1 MEEGASSDY
10 VAQYIP
16 PHGARIYVVW
26 EDKSFPAMLLHNN
39 GVLTGTF
46 GVQFMD
52 QESKD
57 DADEWGNGVQHTNN
71 SRWGCAEEPHSTAA
85 DGPEEV
91 LRSQGFDALSKHGMG
106 GGSEKVD
113 DDLIPTGLGFR
124 SEAAYRLRASGRR
137 DRLCAVEGCPSV
149 SRGKS
154 GCCPKHSQQCTREG
168 CSSLAT
174 VQRLCLAHAEKADIC
189 LFKGCITAASVR
201 GFCWDHRNSAST
213 TYAKKKTLQK
223 TKVRRGPLSSSHTL
237 DGANVLGRRRRGTI
251 NVGDKI
257 KAYFQGDTAAKYPG
271 VVAVM
276 HSDGTYDIHFDDGDK
291 EKFVGLCVR
300 HGKQYGSTTSNGPPH
315 QARKQAATTAVLT
328 KPTGLA
334 KGEIRG
340 TNGSVYRRLPGGRRA
355 LVCNMAGCSVFA
367 QKRGLCI
374 KHGGTDRC
382 KVAPNCKA
390 RIVHGA
396 CSKHGY
402 HGEREG
408 SSGNGSGCGSAG
420 VAPSA
425 SASASTRGGRGGSGG
440 NSGGSSGGVSH
451 TARRLGKIRKAAA
464 SGAIHAGEEKPPC
477 PDCPY
482 GNKR

>member
-1 MEEGASSDY
+1 MRRLVKRVVLVCLTAQQPGFCCLFLTSIFSKVVFLGFNKNHLVRRLVMEEGASSDY

-91 LRSQGFDALSKHGMG
+91 LRSQGFDALSKHGMVAHRSDSNSRQKKRRKGDGDSHQFYSSPTQCKSSPPSPSSSSKG

-291 EKFVGLCVR
+291 EKFVR
-300 HGKQYGSTTSNGPPH
+300 GK
-315 QARKQAATTAVLT
+315 K
-328 KPTGLA
+328 KP
-334 KGEIRG
+334 IFFFW
-340 TNGSVYRRLPGGRRA
+340 GGA
-355 LVCNMAGCSVFA
+355 
-367 QKRGLCI
+367 
-374 KHGGTDRC
+374 
-382 KVAPNCKA
+382 
-390 RIVHGA
+390 
-396 CSKHGY
+396 
-402 HGEREG
+402 
-408 SSGNGSGCGSAG
+408 
-420 VAPSA
+420 
-425 SASASTRGGRGGSGG
+425 
-440 NSGGSSGGVSH
+440 
-451 TARRLGKIRKAAA
+451 
-464 SGAIHAGEEKPPC
+464 
-477 PDCPY
+477 
-482 GNKR
+482 